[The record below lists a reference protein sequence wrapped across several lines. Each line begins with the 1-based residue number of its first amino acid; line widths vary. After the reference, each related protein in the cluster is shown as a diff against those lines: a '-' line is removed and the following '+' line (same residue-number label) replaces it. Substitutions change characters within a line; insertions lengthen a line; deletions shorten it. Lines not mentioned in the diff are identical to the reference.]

1 MKKIEWE
8 TTSVTVWFI
17 VMIDKAFLAKDD
29 IQSTLHLFLEE
40 FQIEFSSA
48 KVSVKTAHSVR

>member
-1 MKKIEWE
+1 MK
-8 TTSVTVWFI
+8 
-17 VMIDKAFLAKDD
+17 DKAFLAKDD

-48 KVSVKTAHSVR
+48 KVSVKTAHSFR